1 MPSAT
6 ATAAPE
12 GAAGNTRRLALPRIG
27 RRPVMRIDAQTGI
40 GELRHR
46 RFANHHRAGL
56 QQPFHYR
63 SVFFSGWRVRQ
74 YAGTGRGHLTGHVKQ
89 IPDRD
94 RHAIQRRQRRAGGAS
109 PIGGLR
115 LPLRP
120 LGVCSRKRASPPR
133 SSTICAKAAAV
144 SCTAVNSPLA
154 SPAVACIK
162 VSFFITPPPVIR
174 CCGSND

>member
-12 GAAGNTRRLALPRIG
+12 EEPPGIRAAWRSQIG

-63 SVFFSGWRVRQ
+63 SVFS
-74 YAGTGRGHLTGHVKQ
+74 A
-89 IPDRD
+89 
-94 RHAIQRRQRRAGGAS
+94 AGAS
-109 PIGGLR
+109 ANTREP
-115 LPLRP
+115 
-120 LGVCSRKRASPPR
+120 
-133 SSTICAKAAAV
+133 AV
-144 SCTAVNSPLA
+144 VT
-154 SPAVACIK
+154 SPA
-162 VSFFITPPPVIR
+162 T
-174 CCGSND
+174 SNRS